1 MKYVV
6 GKPVV
11 EAAGRTL
18 ADLLVSSLPGGDGRP
33 AGEAVI
39 DLRGDPAAVRI
50 ARVVHR
56 LEDVTPGSLFCCV
69 VGGRIDGH
77 DLAPAAVGRGA
88 VALLCDRPLSP
99 EVVGDAVQVRTAP
112 ADLRV
117 TMALLAAAASE
128 WPSSRLR
135 VVGVTGTNG
144 KTTVTFLCR
153 AVLEAG
159 GLRCGVLGTLSG
171 GLTTPEAP
179 ELQRH
184 LAAEAAAGRDAVA
197 MEVSSHSLVAHRVDG
212 TRFAVA
218 VFTNLQHDHLDF
230 HGTMEAYFEAKAR
243 LFEAGRSEVGV
254 VCVDD
259 DWGRRLAAEIGI
271 PVVPYSLSDAEGLR
285 VGREGATFSFEGA
298 TVRLR
303 LPGRFN
309 VANALAAARVGRLL
323 GLPAAVVA
331 TGLSAAAA
339 PPGRL
344 EAVDCGQAFT
354 VWVDYAHTPD
364 ALRAVVAAARERA
377 GEEGRVLLVF
387 GAGGDRDRTKRPL
400 MGAVAQTADLA
411 ILTSD
416 NPRHED
422 PDAIAAEVAAG
433 ASPGALQVE
442 LDRARAIR
450 LAVAEA
456 RPGDVVV
463 VAGKGHETGQV
474 VGDEVRPFDD
484 RAELRAALAALGPSG
499 AARSRPGR

>member
-1 MKYVV
+1 VEYVV
-6 GKPVV
+6 GEPVV
-11 EAAGRTL
+11 AAAGRTL
-18 ADLLVSSLPGGDGRP
+18 AELLASSLPGGDGGP
-33 AGEAVI
+33 AGAAV
-39 DLRGDPAAVRI
+39 LGLEGDPAAVRI
-50 ARVVHR
+50 TRVVHR
-56 LEDVTPGSLFCCV
+56 LEDVGPGSLFCCV
-69 VGGRIDGH
+69 VGGRVDGH
-77 DLAPAAVGRGA
+77 DLAPAAVARGA
-88 VALLCDRPLSP
+88 VALLCDRLLPA
-99 EVVGDAVQVRTAP
+99 EVVGDAVQLRTAP
-112 ADLRV
+112 ADLRT
-117 TMALLAAAASE
+117 TMALLAAAACG

-184 LAAEAAAGRDAVA
+184 LAAEVAAGRDAVA

-243 LFEAGRSEVGV
+243 LFEVARSEVGV

-259 DWGRRLAAEIGI
+259 VWGRRLAAEIGI
-271 PVVPYSLSDAEGLR
+271 PVVTYSLGDAEGLR
-285 VGREGATFSFEGA
+285 VRPEGATFSFEGA

-309 VANALAAARVGRLL
+309 VANALAAAKVGRVL
-323 GLPAAVVA
+323 GLRASVVA
-331 TGLSAAAA
+331 AGLSAAAA

-344 EAVDCGQAFT
+344 EAVDFGQAFT
-354 VWVDYAHTPD
+354 AWVDYAHTPD
-364 ALRAVVAAARERA
+364 ALRAVLAAARERA
-377 GEEGRVLLVF
+377 GDSGRVLVVF
-387 GAGGDRDRTKRPL
+387 GAGGDRDRSKRPL
-400 MGAVAQTADLA
+400 MGAVAATADLA

-422 PDAIAAEVAAG
+422 PEAIAAEVAAG
-433 ASPGALQVE
+433 APPGSLRVE

-450 LAVAEA
+450 QAVAEA

-484 RAELRAALAALGPSG
+484 RAELRAALLGEGPS
-499 AARSRPGR
+499 AATRSGHGR